1 MGPAGRIMQ
10 RLNNLSYEY
19 FKPMTRI
26 FNFCAGPATLPLP
39 VLEKARD
46 EMLDYQGLGMS
57 VMEISHRGG
66 AFDQIAARTEACL
79 RRLLS
84 ITDDYAILFL
94 AGGATAQFAQVP
106 LNLASRERPGAYIVD
121 GSWSKKAFT
130 TAQRMGLARLAAS
143 SEASGFKSIPAKNEW
158 NLEGNPAYL
167 HYVSNET
174 ISGVQFRQPPETELP
189 LVSDMSSDILSRPVD
204 VSKFGVIYAGAQKNI
219 GQAGLA
225 VVIVRKDLLQD
236 LPPDQPDLQSWKIQH
251 QQSSRLNTPPTY
263 AWYIAGL
270 VFDWIEASGGV
281 ARMAQ
286 LNQQKAETFYA
297 FLDGSS
303 FYLNDIP
310 PQYRSH
316 MNIPFKIVDESLHG
330 RFIAEAEQA
339 GLSSLKGHRSVGG
352 MRASIYNAM
361 PIEGVMALIG
371 FMREFERQAG

>member
-1 MGPAGRIMQ
+1 
-10 RLNNLSYEY
+10 
-19 FKPMTRI
+19 MTRI
-26 FNFCAGPATLPLP
+26 YNFCAGPATLPLP

-46 EMLDYQGLGMS
+46 EMLDYKGLGMS
-57 VMEISHRGG
+57 VMEISHRSA
-66 AFDQIAARTEACL
+66 AFDELADRTDTCL

-84 ITDDYAILFL
+84 ISDDYAILFL

-106 LNLASRERPGAYIVD
+106 MNLASPERPGAYIVD
-121 GSWSKKAFT
+121 GSWSKKAFS

-143 SEASGFKSIPAKNEW
+143 SEETGFKSIPPRSEW
-158 NLEGNPAYL
+158 SFEGNPSYL

-174 ISGVQFRQPPETELP
+174 ISGVQFRQPPESDLP
-189 LVSDMSSDILSRPVD
+189 LVSDMSSDILSRPID

-219 GQAGLA
+219 GQSGLA

-236 LPPDQPDLQSWKIQH
+236 LPSGIPDLQSWKIQY
-251 QQSSRLNTPPTY
+251 QQGSRLNTPPTY

-270 VFDWIEASGGV
+270 VFEWIEANGGV
-281 ARMAQ
+281 DRMAQ
-286 LNQQKAETFYA
+286 LNQHKADTFYQY
-297 FLDGSS
+297 LDQSS

-310 PQYRSH
+310 AQFRSH

-330 RFIAEAEQA
+330 RFVAEAEAA

-361 PIEGVMALIG
+361 PIEGIEALIG
-371 FMREFERQAG
+371 FMKEFESKAG